1 MQASW
6 RRKLRK
12 RRSVNLVM
20 WQLLRLLGGVSGV
33 LTSLV
38 GGGAIAY
45 LLVVPV
51 YRGTGCVMLPDQ
63 PTVCQATYA
72 TLLNGAD
79 PGTRGALVVAAALLL
94 AVGTSAVWHAHAH
107 HQWARG
113 ALYASTGALTLW
125 TLYPWLVP
133 GPALLPSV
141 ALALVACAASV
152 TSASHLS
159 QGTARR

>member
-1 MQASW
+1 M
-6 RRKLRK
+6 
-12 RRSVNLVM
+12 NHVM
-20 WQLLRLLGGVSGV
+20 RQLLRLLEGVSGV

-45 LLVVPV
+45 LLLVPV

-63 PTVCQATYA
+63 PTVCQAAYA

-79 PGTRGALVVAAALLL
+79 PGTRGALAVVAALLL
-94 AVGTSAVWHAHAH
+94 AVGTSAVWHAHVR
-107 HQWARG
+107 QPWARG

-152 TSASHLS
+152 TSASQRS
-159 QGTARR
+159 QGTAKR